1 MTDTA
6 RAELSR
12 RLDKYAA
19 MASGAK
25 CDGKAIIEKQRW
37 FEFSSPLQTV
47 RI

>member
-1 MTDTA
+1 MNN
-6 RAELSR
+6 RS
-12 RLDKYAA
+12 KNYSPPSQ